1 MTVSS
6 CQGHKHAIFHSDND
20 IREAKEISW
29 KRFGRRIT
37 VYLPGMFS
45 YQGLRGKYPALSI
58 TGRACELQCE
68 HCRAT
73 TLEPMISADSPE
85 RLIKKAMLLSDT
97 GNHGILISGG
107 CDREG
112 KLPWGDFLS
121 AIREI
126 KDKTDLYVSAHC
138 GILDYP
144 TALRLKEAGIDQALI
159 DVIGDDETY
168 RRIYHVNFGIS
179 RIAHTMDSL
188 ERAGIPIVPHVVCGL
203 YFGKMRGERR
213 ALELISGFDV
223 SRLVIVSLMT
233 IPGTPLWGAETP
245 GAEEVADII
254 VEARLMMP
262 GLEIGLGCA
271 RQRGDTR
278 METLAMDAG
287 VNRMALPSEKALA
300 HAMDLGLEIR
310 YQRTCCSVSRDFS
323 RDEW

>member
-1 MTVSS
+1 MTFPSR
-6 CQGHKHAIFHSDND
+6 QGNKHAIFHSDND
-20 IREAKEISW
+20 IREAREISW

-45 YQGLRGKYPALSI
+45 YQGLRGKYPAMSI

-73 TLEPMISADSPE
+73 TLEPMISTDSPE
-85 RLIKKAMLLSDT
+85 LLIKKAMLLSDT

-112 KLPWGDFLS
+112 GLPWRDFLS

-126 KDKTDLYVSAHC
+126 KEKTDLYVSAHC

-159 DVIGDDETY
+159 DIIGDDETY
-168 RRIYHVNFGIS
+168 QRIYHVNFGIS
-179 RIAHTMDSL
+179 KIVHTMDSL
-188 ERAGIPIVPHVVCGL
+188 ERAGIPIVPHVICGL
-203 YFGKMRGERR
+203 YFGEMRSERK
-213 ALELISGFDV
+213 ALEMISGFDV
-223 SRLVIVSLMT
+223 SRLVIVSLMA
-233 IPGTPLWGAETP
+233 IPGTPLWGAKTP
-245 GAEEVADII
+245 IPEEVADII

-262 GLEIGLGCA
+262 DLEIGLGCA
-271 RQRGDTR
+271 RQRGDTLL
-278 METLAMDAG
+278 EILAMDAG
-287 VNRMALPSEKALA
+287 VTRMALPSEKALA
-300 HAMDLGLEIR
+300 HARDLKLEIR

-323 RDEW
+323 REEW